1 MIEQASG
8 RIVGAQ
14 LLSKANILEKINLLA
29 FAIEQQAT
37 MEELTQKDFF
47 FHPRFTNVLDQ
58 TFIWSGSDADET

>member
-1 MIEQASG
+1 MIDQASA

-47 FHPRFTNVLDQ
+47 FHPRFTNVIDE
-58 TFIWSGSDADET
+58 TFLWSGSDADET

>member
-29 FAIEQQAT
+29 FAIEQRGNDGGVDP
-37 MEELTQKDFF
+37 KDFF
-47 FHPRFTNVLDQ
+47 FHPRFTNVIDE
-58 TFIWSGSDADET
+58 TFLWSGSDADET